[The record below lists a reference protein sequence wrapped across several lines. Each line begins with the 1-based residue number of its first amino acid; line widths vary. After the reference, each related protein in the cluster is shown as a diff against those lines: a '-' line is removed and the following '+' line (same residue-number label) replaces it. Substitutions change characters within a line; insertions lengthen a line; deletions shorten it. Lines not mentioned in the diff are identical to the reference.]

1 MSEFHSAFSNL
12 IEQFISY
19 RIASGTWN
27 TINYEYC
34 IKRFDAFC
42 AKNYPNMPLS
52 QEMVDD
58 WCSCHPNEMNRSRNT
73 RIRVITAFIKYL
85 RKRNLTEVGTPALL
99 VNEPHNVYSSLFQR
113 GRIATFFL

>member
-85 RKRNLTEVGTPALL
+85 RKKESN
-99 VNEPHNVYSSLFQR
+99 R
-113 GRIATFFL
+113 G